1 MLLKDDSKTSTKTV
15 RENASIVRT
24 LFDLFWQF
32 AICNLLTFFY
42 APTIVDDL
50 IEIVFNASMMK
61 ERTRWVLL
69 RLLATFIVSKI
80 SPFSSLLPEYTMVQ
94 INQEF
99 RQKYGPL
106 TRPFASS
113 LAPLTRSL
121 APLTLFTPSLVEK

>member
-1 MLLKDDSKTSTKTV
+1 MTV
-15 RENASIVRT
+15 GNDFIEI
-24 LFDLFWQF
+24 FF

-50 IEIVFNASMMK
+50 IEVVFNASMMK

-94 INQEF
+94 IDQEF

-121 APLTLFTPSLVEK
+121 APLTSLTPSLVEK